1 MNDLISSAQLQLA
14 RACAL
19 LHHFVEWPQYWR
31 AYRRRK
37 PWLACT
43 LQAVIFLL
51 LTITLVAFLFLQ
63 SIRWGSFGPLPTRE
77 DLHHISHHLASEVYA
92 SDGSVLGRYYF
103 ENRSYLPYAKIPQ
116 PLIDALVATEDA
128 RFFEHNGIDWRA
140 WCRVLLKTIFLQDRS
155 QGGGSTITQ
164 QLAKN
169 LYPRQ
174 DYGQY
179 SLVINKLKEVMI
191 ARRLEDLYSKPE
203 ILELYL
209 NTVSFSENTY
219 GIKVAAHRFF
229 NRKPDELRSE
239 QVAVLIGMLKAT
251 ARYNPTRHPE
261 QALERRNLVLRR
273 MQQDDYLSPQVADS
287 LQQLPLGL
295 QYQPL
300 TANTGSAT
308 YFREQLRLEL
318 KALLKDVY
326 KPSGMRYNLYTDGLR
341 IYTTI
346 DAQLQEYAERA
357 VSQHMAPLQQE
368 FDEHLQGDNPWTND
382 SLFMEVLYRSAP
394 YRQLADKCLSVTEID
409 SLLSIPH
416 PMRIYRAPGQNEIVS
431 MSPLDSIRHYM
442 SFLNAG
448 MMAAD
453 PTTGAVRLW
462 VGGIDHAYF
471 KYDHVSARRSVGST
485 FKPFVYAAAIQRGY
499 HPCMYTPNV
508 LATYWRYEGWKP
520 RNADH
525 KYGGMYSMEGGLINS
540 VNTIAVQTALR
551 ARPRSV
557 AALANKMGLR
567 GNIPGVPAVAL
578 GVADASL
585 EEMVTAY
592 STFANRGK
600 RPELYYIRRIEDR
613 NGAVLANFESQVD
626 SSRWER
632 VLQPNEA
639 DMINQMLRQTPIK
652 GTAMRLRYRYQLT
665 NDIAGKTG
673 TSQEQADGWFMG
685 YTPKLVTGVWVGAEY
700 PFVRFRNLQLGQGA
714 NTALPIFAEFLM
726 QVNKDSTYCDLSEAA
741 FPEPSLE
748 VQSMLNCPNVV
759 WPEADSTATDE
770 AALAAVKE
778 EQTAAEKEGELQ
790 Q

>member
-1 MNDLISSAQLQLA
+1 MNDLIYSAQLQLA
-14 RACAL
+14 RTCAL
-19 LHHFVEWPQYWR
+19 LYHFVEWPQYWR

-37 PWLACT
+37 PWLAYS
-43 LQAVIFLL
+43 LQAAICLL
-51 LTITLVAFLFLQ
+51 LTAALAVFLFLQ
-63 SIRWGSFGPLPTRE
+63 SIRWGAYGPLPTRD

-103 ENRSYLPYAKIPQ
+103 ENRSYLPYPNIP
-116 PLIDALVATEDA
+116 PSLINALIATEDA
-128 RFFEHNGIDWRA
+128 RFFQHNGIDWRA

-174 DYGQY
+174 DFGQY
-179 SLVINKLKEVMI
+179 SLVINKLKEVFI
-191 ARRLEDLYSKPE
+191 ARRLEALYSKTE

-229 NRKPDELRSE
+229 NAAPEELRLE
-239 QVAVLIGMLKAT
+239 QMAVLIGMLKAT
-251 ARYNPTRHPE
+251 ARYNPVRHPQ
-261 QALERRNLVLRR
+261 QAVERRNLVLSR
-273 MQQDDYLSPQVADS
+273 MQQDAYISSETSDS

-295 QYQPL
+295 LYQPL
-300 TANTGSAT
+300 TANTGRAT
-308 YFREQLRLEL
+308 YFRERLRLEL
-318 KALLKDVY
+318 RELLRDVY
-326 KPSGMRYNLYTDGLR
+326 KPSGLRYNLYTDGLK

-346 DAQLQEYAERA
+346 DARLQQYAERA
-357 VSQHMAPLQQE
+357 VVQHMPQLQQK
-368 FDEHLQGDNPWTND
+368 FDDHLQDENPWTND
-382 SLFMEVLYRSAP
+382 SLFQEVVYQSEAYLK
-394 YRQLADKCLSVTEID
+394 LADRCLSVTEID
-409 SLLSIPH
+409 SMLSIPRK
-416 PMRIYRAPGQNEIVS
+416 MRIYRAPGQDDAVM
-431 MSPLDSIRHYM
+431 MSPLDSIRHYL

-448 MMAAD
+448 MLAAD
-453 PTTGAVRLW
+453 PTTGAVRVW
-462 VGGIDHAYF
+462 VGGVEHEYF

-485 FKPFVYAAAIQRGY
+485 FKPFVYAAAIQKGY

-551 ARPRSV
+551 ARPHSV

-567 GNIPGVPAVAL
+567 GDIPGVPAVAL

-613 NGAVLANFESQVD
+613 NGTVLANFESQVD

-632 VLQPNEA
+632 VLQADEA

-652 GTAMRLRYRYQLT
+652 GTAMRLRYRYELK

-685 YTPKLVTGVWVGAEY
+685 YTPELVTGVWVGAEY

-714 NTALPIFAEFLM
+714 NTALPIFAEFML
-726 QVNKDSTYCDLSEAA
+726 QVNQDSSYCRLSEAR
-741 FPEPSLE
+741 FPEPSIE
-748 VQSMLNCPNVV
+748 VRSMLNCPNVV
-759 WPEADSTATDE
+759 WPEADSTAIDDTTI
-770 AALAAVKE
+770 AA
-778 EQTAAEKEGELQ
+778 TEKEPVAKVEVEE
-790 Q
+790 